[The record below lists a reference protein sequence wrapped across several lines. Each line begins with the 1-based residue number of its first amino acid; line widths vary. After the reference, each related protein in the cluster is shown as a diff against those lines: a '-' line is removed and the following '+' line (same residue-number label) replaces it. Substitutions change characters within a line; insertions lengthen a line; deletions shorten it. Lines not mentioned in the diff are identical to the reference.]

1 MQALV
6 EYIQPD
12 NITLRFI
19 NDQPAKKDIVG
30 KLIFVNTL
38 DKLIIGSI
46 IRVVR
51 ELDLYVIYVDRR
63 INPLTVPKST
73 IVTIKQVD
81 HGGGSFCKT
90 G

>member
-19 NDQPAKKDIVG
+19 NNQPAKKDIVG